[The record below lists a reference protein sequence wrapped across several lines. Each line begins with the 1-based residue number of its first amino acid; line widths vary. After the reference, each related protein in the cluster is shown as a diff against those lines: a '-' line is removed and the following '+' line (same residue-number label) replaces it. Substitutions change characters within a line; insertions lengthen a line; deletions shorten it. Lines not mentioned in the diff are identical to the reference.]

1 MKCLIQSFLELDI
14 NRLRKSDINVLI
26 RFIRKKYKID
36 MSKNALQQK
45 INNIIKPEST
55 FNYWNFNLSNKS

>member
-1 MKCLIQSFLELDI
+1 MKCIIQTFLESDI
-14 NRLRKSDINVLI
+14 NRLRKSDISVLV

-45 INNIIKPEST
+45 INNIIKPEPT
-55 FNYWNFNLSNKS
+55 LNHLTFNLSNKS